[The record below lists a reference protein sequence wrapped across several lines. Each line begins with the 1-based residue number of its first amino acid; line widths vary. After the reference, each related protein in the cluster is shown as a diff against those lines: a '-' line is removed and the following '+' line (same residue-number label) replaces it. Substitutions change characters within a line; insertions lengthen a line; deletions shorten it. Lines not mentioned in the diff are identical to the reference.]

1 MKKQKISFDDELP
14 ITSHLEELRWRLV
27 TVLIALAV
35 LFVVSFSFSERI
47 LLLLKRPIQD
57 YELIILSP
65 TEAFFAHLKLSFFVA
80 LLIVA
85 PVIFYEIWAFV
96 SPGLL
101 QKEKRYTIPFVV
113 FASLFF
119 ILGLTFCYYVIL
131 PFGLKF
137 LLTYKT
143 TGITPKLSIS
153 QYLSFYTRMMLVF
166 GVVFE
171 LPVATIF
178 LTKIGVIRP
187 AFLTRNRKYAILVIF
202 LISAI
207 LTPPDIVTQIL
218 MAIPL
223 LLLYEISIMGS
234 KIIYRQK
241 AENKEKNSLSPG

>member
-1 MKKQKISFDDELP
+1 
-14 ITSHLEELRWRLV
+14 
-27 TVLIALAV
+27 
-35 LFVVSFSFSERI
+35 
-47 LLLLKRPIQD
+47 
-57 YELIILSP
+57 
-65 TEAFFAHLKLSFFVA
+65 VA
-80 LLIVA
+80 LLMAA

-101 QKEKRYTIPFVV
+101 QKEKKYTIPFVL

-119 ILGLTFCYYVIL
+119 TLGLIFCYYVIL

-166 GVVFE
+166 GIVFE

-187 AFLTRNRKYAILVIF
+187 AFLTRNRKYAVLVIF

-207 LTPPDIVTQIL
+207 LTPPDVVTQIL

-234 KIIYRQK
+234 KMIYRQK
-241 AENKEKNSLSPG
+241 KDSLSPG